1 MSEIVA
7 ARPPAPPQVAREER
21 PLPAPPSA
29 PPADQPAEDPSR
41 RVEQL
46 ERAAQPAFA
55 DSQGKL
61 SIRYDDRIGRFV
73 YRELNPATGEVLREF
88 PPEEV
93 LDRLARLK
101 SFAGASVDRKA

>member
-1 MSEIVA
+1 MSQIVA
-7 ARPPAPPQVAREER
+7 ARPSPPQVQREER